1 MWQRGYACWRT
12 AGRPVNWAFL
22 WGDAWAPFLRVIS
35 LTRATVCFPEPLTVR
50 VFTHLFPCLVSELQS
65 GHWDT
70 ADKIHLSLMVDHVT
84 EVSHW
89 MVGVKRLI
97 AETRKLS
104 PELLEPLR
112 KSEADISAEPVQ
124 ESGSPS
130 WLSFA
135 KISRLHWL
143 KCKIQN
149 WFLILFIHLYW
160 IKVRALIKKWDHWC
174 NYLCMDADP
183 NFWILCH
190 GLLTFLISIMNLCLN
205 SFKGINY

>member
-50 VFTHLFPCLVSELQS
+50 VFTHLFLCLVSELQS

-124 ESGSPS
+124 PVQESGSPS
-130 WLSFA
+130 WLSFR
-135 KISRLHWL
+135 KNQQITLTQM
-143 KCKIQN
+143 QN
-149 WFLILFIHLYW
+149 TELVSNPFHTPLLDKGQGFNQEMGSLVELF
-160 IKVRALIKKWDHWC
+160 
-174 NYLCMDADP
+174 M
-183 NFWILCH
+183 H
-190 GLLTFLISIMNLCLN
+190 GCRS
-205 SFKGINY
+205 